1 MKKAS
6 LAHGDA
12 CKDGL
17 GYEAGRSCVIAG
29 LPSKT
34 YFILNYAELK

>member
-17 GYEAGRSCVIAG
+17 GEAGRACVIAG
-29 LPSKT
+29 LPSKA